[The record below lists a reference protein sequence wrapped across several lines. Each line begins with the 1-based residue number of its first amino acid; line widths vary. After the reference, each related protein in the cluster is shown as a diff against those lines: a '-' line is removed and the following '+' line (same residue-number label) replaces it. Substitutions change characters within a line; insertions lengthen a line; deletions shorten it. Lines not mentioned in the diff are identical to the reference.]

1 MDLFEEIKEVICE
14 ESGVESAEIT
24 PETTFINAL
33 GANLPDLAGLV
44 IALEENYGIEIP
56 KENAQKIKT
65 VDDLVKYIE
74 NKVNQFQ

>member
-14 ESGVESAEIT
+14 ELGVDPAEIT

-33 GANLPDLAGLV
+33 GASLPDLAGLI

-56 KENAQKIKT
+56 EEDAQRIKT

-74 NKVNQFQ
+74 NKID